1 MSVDEHGAP
10 RYRSPFSQHADRNGQ
25 TFVVVRKISEPDEEH
40 DAESLPMYRI
50 RFNDGFE
57 IDAFQ
62 NEFAATQEAKGCP
75 DGGTCH
81 HTCERVCFRVDGCGP
96 LSGVYPD
103 DQWPD
108 DVKRQHGAPVEA
120 EDETDDESKPVRDLF
135 RISSALYN
143 SGADALRVM
152 DDLMGPRTA
161 FENVPRE
168 KLRRALA
175 EAEGVLTT
183 VDVEGFFDALFDD
196 ITRLKAAERD
206 LSSLISGSD
215 RTRDTELA
223 LVKRERDRADA
234 AEKKLRTLVE
244 AVERTVPWST
254 NAALAAALKA
264 AR

>member
-135 RISSALYN
+135 RI
-143 SGADALRVM
+143 
-152 DDLMGPRTA
+152 
-161 FENVPRE
+161 F
-168 KLRRALA
+168 
-175 EAEGVLTT
+175 
-183 VDVEGFFDALFDD
+183 
-196 ITRLKAAERD
+196 TRLKAAERD
-206 LSSLISGSD
+206 LSSLISGLD
-215 RTRDTELA
+215 RTHDTELA